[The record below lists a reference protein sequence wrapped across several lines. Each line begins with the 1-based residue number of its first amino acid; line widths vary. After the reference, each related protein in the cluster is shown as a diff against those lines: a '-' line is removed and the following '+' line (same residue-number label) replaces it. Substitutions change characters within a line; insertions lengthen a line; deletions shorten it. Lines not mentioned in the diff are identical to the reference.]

1 MKSEVI
7 DSILPVVMSSNTR
20 PTRRIIIYSIL
31 IIWIVGINIW
41 IYQYKRESSFK
52 NTTASIY
59 ETFESQFSDDK
70 DTTKEPETPTVP
82 QASSLIDDITVQ
94 LFQKQFGIKD
104 SRGLDAHSSI
114 YDQIMQN
121 HDINGLLYDL
131 SFQER
136 CDLYFTNLYNK
147 DINWYL
153 DPNHDF
159 FIDMR
164 HSFEYEKYRKDKTNE
179 LKEEMGKEKGVDGEK
194 IEMNEEFEDRMKK
207 KYGEF
212 WKKIKNSE
220 TLMVDYVS
228 HFRIFN
234 KCYITADDQP
244 QSVSSSKFISKQK
257 SFVSNLLENSKDPT
271 KKSFKPTMKE
281 SYIDTSSIESCSD
294 MERRIYPWLSFAYPI
309 YERWNGE
316 ISYSPPKMAKYISHS
331 EPFRPSNEKAH
342 NGKGKASKIKSKL
355 TNNKACFLNKFKN
368 SINGKGIV
376 LSIGNNHVDDTVK
389 LIYLLRA
396 LNNKFPIQI
405 VYYDGISKRTK
416 QRIVQA
422 ARDQFTALP
431 DSFKKI
437 QKYFP
442 EDYLDEH
449 DRGLPKQEVW
459 FVNAHNVIND
469 SYKKKF
475 EKFANKFVAALFN
488 SFEEYI
494 LLDADTVL
502 VQNPE
507 YFFNLK
513 GYKKKGAYFY
523 KDRTAP
529 EFRPL
534 SDGYFF
540 RKLSPS
546 IVDSMMF
553 DIPIITKHTLEL
565 EFFDG
570 MGHFMESGLVLIDRS
585 VHFNSVLMMVQLNF
599 FKPVTTRVYGDKEIF
614 WLAFAINGDEGY
626 QFNKYFAAA
635 IGEETPMEHRLKS
648 NGKPKFSKEI
658 CSAHPGH
665 INGEDGKSLV
675 WFNSGFRFCGQADV
689 VDYKK
694 EFEHQSRLKSLKS
707 VEEMK
712 TFFNNPLHLRHAIIP
727 PFKNKLETLCENV
740 VEEPKEGW
748 HMDKGYCNSYLWCA
762 YSLIG
767 GTTSDGSDNTQ
778 LGQFIEFDAKATELF
793 SYYGDIWVGNE

>member
-1 MKSEVI
+1 MKSEVMETI
-7 DSILPVVMSSNTR
+7 IPVVMSSNSR
-20 PTRRIIIYSIL
+20 PTRRIMIYSIL
-31 IIWIVGINIW
+31 IIWIVAINIW
-41 IYQYKRESSFK
+41 IYQYKSDSSIK
-52 NTTASIY
+52 DTAASIY
-59 ETFESQFSDDK
+59 ESFDTQFGEDK
-70 DTTKEPETPTVP
+70 DQEDSNNDK
-82 QASSLIDDITVQ
+82 SIIDNITLK

-104 SRGLDAHSSI
+104 YRALPAHSST
-114 YDQIMQN
+114 YDQIMKN

-131 SFQER
+131 TFQER

-147 DINWYL
+147 NINWYL
-153 DPNHDF
+153 NPNYDF

-164 HSFEYEKYRKDKTNE
+164 HSFDYEKYRKDKTNE
-179 LKEEMGKEKGVDGEK
+179 LKEEMAKEKGVTRDE
-194 IEMNEEFEDRMKK
+194 IETNRDFEDRMKK
-207 KYGEF
+207 KYAEF
-212 WKKIKNSE
+212 WKKTQESE
-220 TLMVDYVS
+220 DLMVDYVS

-234 KCYITADDQP
+234 KCYITADDQT
-244 QSVSSSKFISKQK
+244 QTAATNKFITKQKNFVSS
-257 SFVSNLLENSKDPT
+257 LLKNSKNS
-271 KKSFKPTMKE
+271 KKTDFKPTMKE
-281 SYIDTSSIESCSD
+281 SFIDTSSIESCSD

-309 YERWNGE
+309 YERWNGD
-316 ISYSPPKMAKYISHS
+316 ISYSPPKMAKYVTSS
-331 EPFRPSNEKAH
+331 EPLTPTNPRAH
-342 NGKGKASKIKSKL
+342 KGKGKASKIKSKL

-368 SINGKGIV
+368 AINGKGIV
-376 LSIGNNHVDDTVK
+376 LSIGNKHVEDTVR
-389 LIYLLRA
+389 LIHLLRA

-405 VYYDGISKRTK
+405 VYYDGLSKETK
-416 QRIVQA
+416 KKIVQA
-422 ARDQFTALP
+422 ARDQFTDLP
-431 DSFKKI
+431 ASFKKVA
-437 QKYFP
+437 KYFP
-442 EDYLDEH
+442 DDYLDEQ

-469 SYKKKF
+469 NYKAKF
-475 EKFANKFVAALFN
+475 QKFANKFVAALFN

-494 LLDADTVL
+494 LLDADTVI

-507 YFFNLK
+507 FFFSLK
-513 GYKKKGAYFY
+513 GYVKKGAYFY

-534 SDGYFF
+534 ADGHFF
-540 RKLSPS
+540 KKLSPS
-546 IVDSMMF
+546 VVDSMMF
-553 DIPIITKHTLEL
+553 DIPTITKHTLKL

-585 VHFNSVLMMVQLNF
+585 IHFNSVLMMVQLNF

-635 IGEETPMEHRLKS
+635 IGEETPKEHRLSS
-648 NGKPKFSKEI
+648 NGKAKASKEI

-665 INGEDGKSLV
+665 VNGEDGKSLV

-689 VDYKK
+689 VDYQK
-694 EFEHQSRLKSLKS
+694 EFDRQSRLKSIKS

-712 TFFNNPLHLRHAIIP
+712 TFFKNPLYVRHAIIP

-767 GTTSDGSDNTQ
+767 GITADGSDNTQ
-778 LGQFIEFDAKATELF
+778 VGQFIEFDAKSTDLF
-793 SYYGDIWVGNE
+793 SYYGDVWVGNE